1 MWLRLLVP
9 LTLLWPI
16 LALAAEGTSLRRY
29 KATPARELLALLFA
43 IVVYFVLWVILDR
56 LIEGMTGIVA
66 AGIVAAT
73 ALSLLSVPLL
83 LFVGYKIFGVKP
95 GAAGAEHESTRG

>member
-16 LALAAEGTSLRRY
+16 LALAAEGTPLRRY

-43 IVVYFVLWVILDR
+43 IVVYFVLWVVLDR
-56 LIEGMTGIVA
+56 LIEGVTGIVA

-83 LFVGYKIFGVKP
+83 LFMGYKIFGVRP
-95 GAAGAEHESTRG
+95 GAPGTGHETEDG